1 MPFLPERCRHPPS
14 SRWRLSPVRREKLPG
29 THSPRLFAV
38 RLRLV
43 MLLPARAPR
52 VFPPLAPFMVELFA
66 AALFLQA
73 VAGSCHLPDALVT
86 KSVLPTPAYV
96 ERSRT
101 IRELSP
107 QGGFEASKE
116 NRALPPLHLRRPPAR
131 FRAEGLSAS
140 PTFEPAYFQPGE
152 LNASD
157 RIAGFFESEFPSR
170 TTRRSLRR
178 TGRASLLASSATGRA
193 QMRVVNPLLVQR
205 LVAAS

>member
-14 SRWRLSPVRREKLPG
+14 SRRRLSPVRREKLPG
-29 THSPRLFAV
+29 THGPRLFAV

-73 VAGSCHLPDALVT
+73 VAGSCHLPDALIT

-96 ERSRT
+96 ERPRT

-107 QGGFEASKE
+107 QGGFEVSKKIE
-116 NRALPPLHLRRPPAR
+116 PSHLFAPDGLTTRPRVAWSVCVAHLRLASSLPA
-131 FRAEGLSAS
+131 S
-140 PTFEPAYFQPGE
+140 

-157 RIAGFFESEFPSR
+157 RIAVFSR
-170 TTRRSLRR
+170 
-178 TGRASLLASSATGRA
+178 
-193 QMRVVNPLLVQR
+193 
-205 LVAAS
+205 

>member
-14 SRWRLSPVRREKLPG
+14 SRRRLSPVRREKLPG
-29 THSPRLFAV
+29 THGPRLFAV

-96 ERSRT
+96 ERPRT

-107 QGGFEASKE
+107 QGGFEVSIEKSSPPTSSRQTAS
-116 NRALPPLHLRRPPAR
+116 RAPSRRRSVCVAHLRLASSRP
-131 FRAEGLSAS
+131 AS
-140 PTFEPAYFQPGE
+140 

-157 RIAGFFESEFPSR
+157 RIALFSR
-170 TTRRSLRR
+170 
-178 TGRASLLASSATGRA
+178 
-193 QMRVVNPLLVQR
+193 
-205 LVAAS
+205 